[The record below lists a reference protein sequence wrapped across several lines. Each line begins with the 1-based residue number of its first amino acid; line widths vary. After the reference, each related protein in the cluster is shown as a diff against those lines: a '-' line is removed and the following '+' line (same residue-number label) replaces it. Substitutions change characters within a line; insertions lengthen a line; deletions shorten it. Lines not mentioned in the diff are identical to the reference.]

1 MFRANLYDLF
11 NDAIHA
17 VRLQYRPRAE
27 MYAYGLPVFAIVML
41 AVGVSIATSPA
52 YLALFGSSS
61 AAFGFAIV
69 MGITRWLVLTRALTS
84 MVQHA
89 SGERIPFLGYTL
101 ATEALAIPSLLILP
115 FPDLLPLISL
125 WMVWCFWAQIA
136 GVAVLSRQPILR
148 ICMAYVIYWLASSLL
163 LGLFMT
169 LFVAEGWLDS
179 AEILKNLETYMQQ
192 AK

>member
-27 MYAYGLPVFAIVML
+27 MYFYGLPVFAIVML

-52 YLALFGSSS
+52 YLAIFGSSS
-61 AAFGFAIV
+61 AALGFAIV
-69 MGITRWLVLTRALTS
+69 MGITRWLVLTRVLTS
-84 MVQHA
+84 MVQRA

-101 ATEALAIPSLLILP
+101 ATEALAIPSLLVLL